1 MKKYGLSAIFHHSCL
16 NVKTEQEENT
26 AYLIVE
32 IFFLRA
38 RVFGMQYNFLLFFFL
53 PFFFPYFFFFAR
65 IKIAN
70 EKYKYR
76 ASIHFF
82 REIWKNY
89 FGTFSNLIAID
100 ANFEIGILKEITR
113 VANCTTLHLFFH
125 LTFCLKPYS
134 IVSF

>member
-53 PFFFPYFFFFAR
+53 PFFFPYFFFLRAYKNRETKNTNIAHRYIFFGKFG
-65 IKIAN
+65 KI
-70 EKYKYR
+70 
-76 ASIHFF
+76 
-82 REIWKNY
+82 
-89 FGTFSNLIAID
+89 
-100 ANFEIGILKEITR
+100 ILERFPI
-113 VANCTTLHLFFH
+113 
-125 LTFCLKPYS
+125 
-134 IVSF
+134 

>member
-53 PFFFPYFFFFAR
+53 PFFFPYFFFLRAYKNRERKIQISR
-65 IKIAN
+65 IDTFFSGNLEKLYWNVFQFNCNRCKFRNRNFKRDN
-70 EKYKYR
+70 ESGK
-76 ASIHFF
+76 
-82 REIWKNY
+82 
-89 FGTFSNLIAID
+89 
-100 ANFEIGILKEITR
+100 
-113 VANCTTLHLFFH
+113 LHHVTPFLSPDF
-125 LTFCLKPYS
+125 LP
-134 IVSF
+134 